1 MIMTVPQ
8 PVKSPIASISV
19 VKDDMILPTL
29 FSWKYLWD
37 NLSVFRNISC
47 LMSLS
52 ILDEATRIVKRMMIL
67 PINKVKATII
77 KL

>member
-1 MIMTVPQ
+1 MTVPQ

-19 VKDDMILPTL
+19 VKEDMILPTL

-52 ILDEATRIVKRMMIL
+52 ILDEATRMVKRMMIL
-67 PINKVKATII
+67 PINNVKATII